1 MQNTNPATIGVHW
14 GSVNLCC
21 SQFGSIPIF
30 NLSILNS
37 YQSSGCC
44 WVALCTLLIVITNL
58 YKYAYTVGD
67 KKSLHSVLADLL
79 IDWLIDWLIVVH
91 TAFVLAVL
99 PCLLELNTY
108 NYKYSVYRKHNTK
121 LMYKNNIKSNI
132 ATNIFFI
139 KINLPVIEKINK
151 YVHKI
156 IYVG

>member
-1 MQNTNPATIGVHW
+1 MQNTNPANIGVHW

-67 KKSLHSVLADLL
+67 KKS
-79 IDWLIDWLIVVH
+79 
-91 TAFVLAVL
+91 
-99 PCLLELNTY
+99 
-108 NYKYSVYRKHNTK
+108 
-121 LMYKNNIKSNI
+121 NI